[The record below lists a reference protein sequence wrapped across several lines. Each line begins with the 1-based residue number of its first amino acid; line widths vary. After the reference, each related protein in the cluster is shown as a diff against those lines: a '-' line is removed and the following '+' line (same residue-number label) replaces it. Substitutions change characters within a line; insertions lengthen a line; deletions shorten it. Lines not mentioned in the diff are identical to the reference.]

1 MRLFLLCLI
10 LFGLGIS
17 PISGAPLD
25 EARKLY
31 KNGDYSAAVEKLKV
45 LKKSSPRDGNVN
57 YYLGASLV
65 ALGRSPEAVAPLKI
79 AEDRGVTDASRLLV
93 EIALD
98 DYDTE
103 GAEEHLD
110 IWSDKLKKNKKT
122 EPAGMDELRK
132 RMVMLSNMLDRVEK
146 IEIVDSLNV
155 DASDFFTHYRLS
167 PEAGRLL
174 LPDVGFVCAR
184 TLLFFPTTICYIFW
198 AQRDSTGTA
207 VLMSASILDDGTI
220 DNATPLKGNFSEG
233 GDADYPFLMPDGM
246 TLYYSATG
254 DASLGGYEI
263 FMTRRSD
270 DGYLQ
275 PQNIGMPYNSPYNDY
290 MLAIDEATGAGWFA
304 SDRGCVPGKVTIYVF
319 VPSQTRVNY
328 DVDDPS
334 LHDKA
339 RIKSIDS
346 VRSAEAS
353 ALRQRIAAIDE
364 GGSRRGMG
372 NSRFEIS
379 MGNGKVYTSLDDFSS
394 RQARQEMKELLVEQE
409 HIDAQIVR
417 LNQLRERYRG
427 GEKNLADQI
436 ADAETAIEYG
446 RQKISEWRNKV
457 IRLETK

>member
-65 ALGRSPEAVAPLKI
+65 ALGRSPEAVASLKI

-174 LPDVGFVCAR
+174 LPEDAYVCAG
-184 TLLFFPTTICYIFW
+184 TLVYIPLNISYFFW
-198 AQRDSTGTA
+198 D
-207 VLMSASILDDGTI
+207 
-220 DNATPLKGNFSEG
+220 
-233 GDADYPFLMPDGM
+233 
-246 TLYYSATG
+246 
-254 DASLGGYEI
+254 
-263 FMTRRSD
+263 
-270 DGYLQ
+270 
-275 PQNIGMPYNSPYNDY
+275 
-290 MLAIDEATGAGWFA
+290 
-304 SDRGCVPGKVTIYVF
+304 
-319 VPSQTRVNY
+319 
-328 DVDDPS
+328 
-334 LHDKA
+334 
-339 RIKSIDS
+339 
-346 VRSAEAS
+346 
-353 ALRQRIAAIDE
+353 
-364 GGSRRGMG
+364 
-372 NSRFEIS
+372 
-379 MGNGKVYTSLDDFSS
+379 
-394 RQARQEMKELLVEQE
+394 
-409 HIDAQIVR
+409 
-417 LNQLRERYRG
+417 
-427 GEKNLADQI
+427 
-436 ADAETAIEYG
+436 
-446 RQKISEWRNKV
+446 
-457 IRLETK
+457 